1 MEAAMKPPD
10 TFKRMTDLGKH
21 FGVSS
26 HKIGRWLTDIGLRE
40 NGSPSHSAFAGGYV
54 KSAPNGRNDGYFWVW
69 HHAKTVAALEQTG
82 HRQIDQPILPDRLVG
97 PFESRANGGDG
108 YEIIGGD
115 GATVAWVRG
124 ELGATKIKN
133 LLNLAHRHDVL

>member
-1 MEAAMKPPD
+1 MMTHDE
-10 TFKRMTDLGKH
+10 FKRMTDLGKL

-26 HKIGRWLTDIGLRE
+26 QKIGKWLTEIGLRE
-40 NGSPSHSAFAGGYV
+40 DGSPSGVAFAGGYV
-54 KSAPNGRNDGYFWVW
+54 KSAANGRNDGYFWVW
-69 HHAKTVAALEQTG
+69 HATKTLAALQEAG
-82 HRQIDQPILPDRLVG
+82 HRRTDQPILADRLVG
-97 PFESRANGGDG
+97 PFESRSNGGDG
-108 YEIIGGD
+108 FEIIGGD